1 MATPTRKGAF
11 SLDAPPVN
19 ARGLSDVPGEAL
31 ALTPVAV
38 STLEAVEGAFGAAE
52 TGLAAAAG
60 DEARADASGA
70 WALLASVLAVEGVE
84 ASGAAAARDEVA
96 GAAAAGDEARA
107 DAAGAWALLA
117 SVLAASGAEAAG
129 AEA

>member
-1 MATPTRKGAF
+1 MATPTSKGAF

-38 STLEAVEGAFGAAE
+38 STLEAVEGPFGAAE
-52 TGLAAAAG
+52 TELAAAAG
-60 DEARADASGA
+60 DDARADAPGA

-84 ASGAAAARDEVA
+84 ASGAAAA
-96 GAAAAGDEARA
+96 GDEAKT
-107 DAAGAWALLA
+107 DASGAWTLLA
-117 SVLAASGAEAAG
+117 SVLAASGAEASGVDAAG
-129 AEA
+129 AEAAGVEV

>member
-38 STLEAVEGAFGAAE
+38 SMLEAVEGAFGPAE
-52 TGLAAAAG
+52 TGL
-60 DEARADASGA
+60 
-70 WALLASVLAVEGVE
+70 
-84 ASGAAAARDEVA
+84 
-96 GAAAAGDEARA
+96 AAAAGDEARA

-117 SVLAASGAEAAG
+117 SVLAVEGVEAAGAEAAEAEAAG